1 MSSRSWTMVIPA
13 PAAFLNANHRSDRR
27 AVTPVRRAWRDAGAV
42 HARNA
47 RLPQLGRAH
56 VTITFRFTD
65 RRRRD
70 VHNLYPTAK
79 ALIDGLVDAGVLI
92 DDSDRYL
99 TGPDLRPGEPVPR
112 PPYGPAGQAVITIR
126 EVT

>member
-1 MSSRSWTMVIPA
+1 MSSRSWTVTIPA
-13 PAAFLNANHRSDRR
+13 PARFLNANHRTDRR
-27 AVTPVRRAWRDAGAV
+27 AVTPVRRAWREAGTV
-42 HARNA
+42 HARA
-47 RLPQLGRAH
+47 GRLPQLGRAH

-79 ALIDGLVDAGVLI
+79 AIIDGLVDAGVLI
-92 DDSDRYL
+92 DDSDQYL
-99 TGPDLRPGEPVPR
+99 TGPDLRVGEPIAAV
-112 PPYGPAGQAVITIR
+112 PYGPVGQAVLTIR